1 MNKESWD
8 KMILLLAGM
17 IAIGV
22 TVIFALEVKHFPENF
37 TLQKIAPKDDLPA
50 TQEDMT
56 KVATSF
62 VEKTQTWSNPKKG
75 EPAKSLPLFVSV
87 PIVEAGGRLID
98 MSLEDPLLRPPVS
111 NAWLRENGLD
121 FLNSGV
127 LAQDTDS
134 DGFDN
139 LTEWN
144 AKTSPI
150 DPKSHPPYAG
160 KLIFASRQQESYTLR
175 FAAKPD
181 ADRFQINRLPT
192 TKWPKGENFYLKIA
206 ETSKDAQFRLD
217 GYEEKSA
224 KNASGI
230 EVDASVLKITYLPK
244 NEVVELVRN
253 ANTVIPT
260 YFAEMQFEL
269 DPSFKQYVKEGDT
282 FNLVIDPDTK
292 YRVVKVEENSVEV
305 SYQTGTESE
314 KTIQISKK

>member
-8 KMILLLAGM
+8 KLILFLVG
-17 IAIGV
+17 IVAIGV
-22 TVIFALEVKHFPENF
+22 TVVFAMEAKRFPENF
-37 TLQKIAPKDDLPA
+37 ALPKIALNNDLPA

-150 DPKSHPPYAG
+150 DPKSHPTYAG

-181 ADRFQINRLPT
+181 AERFQINRLPT
-192 TKWPKGENFYLKIA
+192 PKWPKGENFYLKIG

-230 EVDASVLKITYLPK
+230 EADTSVLKITYLPK
-244 NEVVELVRN
+244 NEIIELIKN
-253 ANTVIPT
+253 TDTVIPT
-260 YFAEMQFEL
+260 YFAEIQFEL
-269 DPSFKQYVKEGDT
+269 DPSFKQYVKEGDA